1 MRSSDFVEGIA
12 WLLELVPSEE
22 NKGTNCPTRPTYI
35 AITYVTK
42 AIALTSECQ
51 VMVNSW

>member
-1 MRSSDFVEGIA
+1 MRSSDLVEGIA
-12 WLLELVPSEE
+12 WLLELVSSEE
-22 NKGTNCPTRPTYI
+22 NKGTNCPTYI

-51 VMVNSW
+51 AMVNS